1 MKKLLAVCFLIIL
14 IVAVFSSCGP
24 QTRTDVPK
32 YTIQQF
38 YANERISGGAFSPD
52 ETKLLISNNRTG
64 IYNLFEISIADSAK
78 RQLTASTVESYF
90 AVDYVPGTSNIL
102 YTADKGGNEN
112 NHLYLLAADG
122 SSRDLT
128 PGKDEKVSFLRW
140 TADKKAFFYL
150 SNKRTPR
157 FFDVYRIDV
166 GGWVPTMIY
175 RNDKGLN
182 VDEVSRDGKKVAL
195 NESITSSEN
204 RLYVFDVA
212 TGKTVEISDPAMPGS
227 YNTSGFSND
236 GSTFFYT
243 TDAGKE
249 FQYLAKF
256 NLSTSGR
263 STVFET
269 TWDVMYSYASENEK
283 YRVIGINEDAKN
295 VLKVIDNVTGADVAM
310 PAIADG
316 DVLAVEISPSEKL
329 MRLTIGTSKSPS
341 DVYVYGFETK
351 KLLRLTNSLNREIEP
366 NNLVAAEVVR
376 YKSFDGLDI
385 PAVFYKPLMASS
397 SNKVPA
403 LVWVHGGPGGQ
414 SRVGFNELI
423 QYLANHGYAVLAV
436 NNRGSSGYGK
446 TFFKMDDRNHGDKD
460 LMDCVYGKKYLQGL
474 NSIDGEKIG
483 IFGGSYGGFMT
494 MAAMAFQPDEF
505 KVGVNMFGVTN
516 WIRTLKSI
524 PPHWE
529 AGRKALYAELGDPF
543 TADSVRLYNISPVF
557 HGGKVKNPVMV
568 LQGANDIRVLQVE
581 SDEMVAAIR
590 ANNVPVEYVIF
601 PDEGHGFRKKENQI
615 KGYGQVLTFLDTYLL
630 GKKEGG
636 KSQ

>member
-1 MKKLLAVCFLIIL
+1 MKHLLVLVSL
-14 IVAVFSSCGP
+14 IVVIGAVFSSCGP
-24 QTRTDVPK
+24 KARTDVPK
-32 YTIQQF
+32 YTIEQF
-38 YANERISGGAFSPD
+38 YANERIGGGVFSPD
-52 ETKLLISNNRTG
+52 ETKLLVSSNSTG
-64 IYNLFEISIADSAK
+64 IFNVFEISIADSAK
-78 RQLTASTVESYF
+78 HQVTASTVESYF
-90 AVDYVPGTSNIL
+90 AVDYVPGTGDIL
-102 YTADKGGNEN
+102 YAADKGGNEN
-112 NHLYLLAADG
+112 NPLSLLTADG

-140 TADKKAFFYL
+140 SADKKSFFYI

-157 FFDVYRIDV
+157 FFDVYRMELDTWTPAV
-166 GGWVPTMIY
+166 VY
-175 RNDKGLN
+175 RNEKGLN
-182 VDEVSRDGKKVAL
+182 VDDVSRDGKKVAL

-204 RLYVFDVA
+204 RLYVHDLA
-212 TGKTVEISDPAMPGS
+212 TGKTLEISDPAMPGS
-227 YNTSGFSND
+227 YSTAGFSND

-256 NLSTSGR
+256 DLATGSR

-269 TWDVMYSYASENEK
+269 KWDVMYSYTSENEK

-295 VLKVIDNVTGADVAM
+295 VLKVIDNATGADVAM
-310 PAIADG
+310 PAIPDG

-329 MRLTIGTSKSPS
+329 MRLTIGTSRSPS
-341 DVYVYGFETK
+341 DVYVYEFGSK
-351 KLLRLTNSLNREIEP
+351 KLSRLTRTLNPEIDP

-397 SNKVPA
+397 SARVPA

-446 TFFKMDDRNHGDKD
+446 TFYKMDDRNHGEKD
-460 LMDCVYGKKYLQGL
+460 LMDCVHGKKYLQGL
-474 NSIDGEKIG
+474 EGIDGEKIG

-505 KVGVNMFGVTN
+505 RVGVNLFGVTN

-529 AGRKALYAELGDPF
+529 ANRKALYAELGDPF
-543 TADSVRLYNISPVF
+543 SADSARLYNISPVF

-615 KGYGQVLTFLDTYLL
+615 KGYGQVLTFLDKYLM
-630 GKKEGG
+630 GKKEKGE
-636 KSQ
+636 